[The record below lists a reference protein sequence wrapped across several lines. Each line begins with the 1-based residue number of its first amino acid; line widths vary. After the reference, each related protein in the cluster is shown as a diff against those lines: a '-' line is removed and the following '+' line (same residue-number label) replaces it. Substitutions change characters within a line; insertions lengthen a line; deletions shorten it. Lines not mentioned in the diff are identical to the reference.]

1 MKNYQ
6 VNKWIANNSF
16 TFISTDESNNTIQN
30 LKHKTIN
37 FQLTTKLLFMNGVNE
52 TLSTF

>member
-6 VNKWIANNSF
+6 VNKWLQTIVLLSF
-16 TFISTDESNNTIQN
+16 LQMSQITIQN

-37 FQLTTKLLFMNGVNE
+37 LQLTTKLLFMNGGNE